1 MRHVAMIVAV
11 LVCLTGCYQGPLM
24 ADDPSAIQAFIV
36 HHGEPAFN
44 QLAREFQQK
53 TGIRVHA
60 TYACRG
66 PMPGVI
72 QKAGGGDL
80 CITNGQKHLD
90 RLKEEGL
97 SKGAPVRIGDVTP
110 IIQVMKGNPKKIAS
124 LADLARPGVRVV
136 LCIPQGCI
144 GRVSDEILSKNGLA
158 EKVEKNVVR
167 RVRGEHAVATS
178 VDGKDVDACIVWSW
192 TTMEVGPDK
201 YHMVP
206 IPAKANVI
214 DPMAAVL
221 LKTAKHEAA
230 AKQFITFLQTER
242 AQKVLADAELKTRE

>member
-1 MRHVAMIVAV
+1 MRQSAVWAIVLACLAGCAPDRSAAEDPNAV
-11 LVCLTGCYQGPLM
+11 
-24 ADDPSAIQAFIV
+24 QAFIV
-36 HHGEPAFN
+36 HHGKPAFDR
-44 QLAREFQQK
+44 LVAEFQRE
-53 TGIRVHA
+53 TGLSVQV

-72 QKAGGGDL
+72 QKAGAGDL

-97 SKGAPVRIGDVTP
+97 SKGEPMRIGDVIP
-110 IIQVMKGNPKKIAS
+110 IIQVMKGNPKKIES

-136 LCIPQGCI
+136 LCIPQGCV
-144 GRVSDEILSKNGLA
+144 GRVSDEILRKSGLA

-192 TTMEVGPDK
+192 TTVEVGAEK
-201 YHMVP
+201 YDMVP
-206 IPAKANVI
+206 IPPKANVI
-214 DPMAAVL
+214 DPMAAVIL
-221 LKTAKHEAA
+221 QTATHEEE
-230 AKQFITFLQTER
+230 AKRFIAFLQTEKS
-242 AQKVLADAELKTRE
+242 QKVLADAKLKVQE